1 MSQDTWSRKKKD
13 DAPRGLF
20 RHGGGGWA
28 IRYTC
33 GVGHIHEEKVG
44 PIKGDALRAHA
55 ARRTRC
61 YAEPGW
67 CPARER
73 TQAREQAQAA
83 AAQVASRMRFR
94 QYAEEFY
101 LPWALLKRRRSYKTI
116 RTEVTWLVS
125 VLGEHWLSTI
135 TPTQLERVLDDLQ
148 RGLSPS
154 GRSLSGAAV
163 NRYRARLS
171 GMFKRAM
178 KRGLVERNPIAG
190 TEKEPEPGGRIVY
203 LPAETP
209 ARAAVEEQAIR
220 DALPAVLRPLF
231 TVSVHTGLRWSEQR
245 ALQWRDVDLLAGFLT
260 VRHAKN
266 GRSRQVPMNSVVQ
279 SVLLEVAMHRQR
291 PEDPHELVFPCPHRE
306 PDKFFPAAVEQ
317 ARRTLATAGQDA
329 GHLEGYTWHGN
340 RHTFASRLVMA
351 GVDLRTVQQLG
362 GWQSLAMVQR
372 YSHLAPDHLRAAVER
387 LVSSSDRMA
396 LGQNLDSVGVDAE
409 VDRRGDVQD
418 TDSITRRGGRA
429 RLKASDSKSDRGA
442 SPSGVQI
449 LSPPPI

>member
-1 MSQDTWSRKKKD
+1 MGQDTWSRKKKD

-20 RHGGGGWA
+20 RHGGGGWG

-33 GVGHIHEEKVG
+33 GAGHIHEEKVG

-55 ARRTRC
+55 ARRARG

-67 CPARER
+67 CPASER

-83 AAQVASRMRFR
+83 ATQAATRITFR
-94 QYAEEFY
+94 QYADQLY

-125 VLGEHWLSTI
+125 VLGEQWLSAI
-135 TPTQLERVLDDLQ
+135 TSTQLERVLDDLQ
-148 RGLSPS
+148 RGQSPS
-154 GRSLSGAAV
+154 GRALSGAAV

-178 KRGLVERNPIAG
+178 KRGLVERNPITG
-190 TEKEPEPGGRIVY
+190 TEKEPEPGGRIVH

-209 ARAAVEEQAIR
+209 TRAALEEQAIR
-220 DALPAVLRPLF
+220 DALLPVLRPLF

-279 SVLLEVAMHRQR
+279 SALLDVAMHRQR
-291 PEDPHELVFPCPHRE
+291 AEDPHEPAFVCPYRE
-306 PDKFFPAAVEQ
+306 PDKFFPAAVER
-317 ARRTLATAGQDA
+317 AKRALEAAGQ
-329 GHLEGYTWHGN
+329 GTEHLEGYTWHGN

-387 LVSSSDRMA
+387 LVSSSDRVA
-396 LGQNLDSVGVDAE
+396 LGQD
-409 VDRRGDVQD
+409 
-418 TDSITRRGGRA
+418 
-429 RLKASDSKSDRGA
+429 
-442 SPSGVQI
+442 
-449 LSPPPI
+449 